1 MVAPHFV
8 TEMFIVGG
16 WCKIRTKKRVKIVP
30 KKSFFAL
37 DDWFN
42 ICYIERVADGRLL
55 TTGALL
61 HVWASLARCPDT

>member
-16 WCKIRTKKRVKIVP
+16 RCEIRTQKKVKIAP

-37 DDWFN
+37 DDWLG
-42 ICYIERVADGRLL
+42 ICYIERVADGF
-55 TTGALL
+55 T
-61 HVWASLARCPDT
+61 D